1 MHEREK
7 HQHSFLKKSSTVTT
21 LLHPPCYRLCRHWLF
36 GQGSSK
42 AFLFLAVC
50 VRLGVWFWS
59 IFQSFWMW
67 VVSVLVMHPPY
78 ERPVTNHSERKMAKI
93 NIVHHISLFDME
105 QPNDQ
110 SINNP
115 FLSTKDATASLVDKA
130 NHKKPLEILLPCK
143 IHNMPPAL
151 SSNSVQTKASVMAFQ
166 NTSVPDLPNDELLLL
181 PHAVLHLMHHI
192 QGHNNVWQIKD
203 VNSVT
208 KTAVIVPCANLLP
221 ELQEGSTE
229 VFFGI
234 PVSVLHRNMK
244 AMPHRPKRNL
254 YTKPPS

>member
-7 HQHSFLKKSSTVTT
+7 HQHSFPKELSIVLT
-21 LLHPPCYRLCRHWLF
+21 LLHPPCYRLCRHRLF

-50 VRLGVWFWS
+50 VRFWYGFGQCS
-59 IFQSFWMW
+59 NRFECEWLPFGSCIT
-67 VVSVLVMHPPY
+67 PY
-78 ERPVTNHSERKMAKI
+78 ERAVTNHSERKMAKI

-110 SINNP
+110 NKNNP
-115 FLSTKDATASLVDKA
+115 FLSTKDATASLANKA
-130 NHKKPLEILLPCK
+130 NHKKLLEILLPCK

-192 QGHNNVWQIKD
+192 QGHNNV
-203 VNSVT
+203 
-208 KTAVIVPCANLLP
+208 
-221 ELQEGSTE
+221 
-229 VFFGI
+229 
-234 PVSVLHRNMK
+234 
-244 AMPHRPKRNL
+244 
-254 YTKPPS
+254 